1 MRQLGADGGTWTGQ
15 LLVAPDGTR
24 SSGHGCRGHGQGVST
39 SKSKTA
45 SHAYELLGL
54 LHRQTQAAG
63 FAVVQTSRAY
73 PIHPSAHGYGYAL
86 AQAHAHR
93 PFSPPSSASASGLAP
108 LQKLCASD
116 SSAFKSRG
124 ESSGVCSSSPESGT
138 KALKFGISRILDED
152 FGKSRNEK
160 AMFRSV
166 MDSCMAVFSSDYM
179 RIRGYDGADFCR
191 LVDVVAPYHRR
202 TTV

>member
-1 MRQLGADGGTWTGQ
+1 MFVNGCVSWVPT
-15 LLVAPDGTR
+15 VAPGLASYWSHLMAPGQADTGVGVT
-24 SSGHGCRGHGQGVST
+24 GQGVST

-86 AQAHAHR
+86 AHAHAHR

-160 AMFRSV
+160 GRKF
-166 MDSCMAVFSSDYM
+166 
-179 RIRGYDGADFCR
+179 
-191 LVDVVAPYHRR
+191 LLH
-202 TTV
+202 